1 MRAASRNCSEWS
13 PGLGLANAPAR
24 DVMMSDNRPPVLDA
38 ALVALLL
45 ALAFDALSTALVWG
59 LIQHL
64 PS

>member
-1 MRAASRNCSEWS
+1 
-13 PGLGLANAPAR
+13 
-24 DVMMSDNRPPVLDA
+24 MSDSRPHILDA
-38 ALVALLL
+38 ALVALLA